1 MQSAEVLVGLT
12 DALRGA
18 LQAQGVAYH
27 DLSGRPKHLWG
38 VYRKMSA
45 KGYAS
50 LGRVTDVRGL
60 RIIVDS
66 KEDCYRALRAAEVR
80 HSGGGGGVSG
90 RGGRLRG
97 PWGRCLIPGHPPCE
111 PPPPAAVLWSR
122 CLLTPAGSAPS
133 RSPPAPLQM
142 LWKPVGPTKDY
153 IRHPKPNGY
162 RSLHTVVRGA
172 DGHDIEVRRP

>member
-1 MQSAEVLVGLT
+1 MLVGLT

-80 HSGGGGGVSG
+80 GGGWGALGRSVRWLDLPPAVS
-90 RGGRLRG
+90 
-97 PWGRCLIPGHPPCE
+97 CEAPPV
-111 PPPPAAVLWSR
+111 AAVL
-122 CLLTPAGSAPS
+122 
-133 RSPPAPLQM
+133 
-142 LWKPVGPTKDY
+142 
-153 IRHPKPNGY
+153 
-162 RSLHTVVRGA
+162 
-172 DGHDIEVRRP
+172 